1 MNGLDNNNCLK
12 PSPRNRAWEEA
23 RLLARNIGLLVDN
36 SRQITQDPRLSGCC
50 LNTAYIGLPHLKTKA
65 IALGRLLDLWNQDKW
80 TETCPACGEKV
91 YILGAGGGALSGRNG
106 WWGVCGH
113 CQGVLSGSKEKFYQ
127 LYSEFA
133 GSQSGQSHPER
144 IDLSD
149 LLVEL
154 RAA

>member
-1 MNGLDNNNCLK
+1 MSEPENKNDLK
-12 PSPRNRAWEEA
+12 AAPRKNAWEEA
-23 RLLARNIGLLVDN
+23 RLLARDIGLLVEN
-36 SRQITQDPRLSGCC
+36 NRRIAQNPKLSGCC
-50 LNTAYIGLPHLKTKA
+50 LNIAYIGLPHLKTKA
-65 IALGRLLDLWNQDKW
+65 IALGRLLDLWSENKW

-91 YILGAGGGALSGRNG
+91 YILGAGGGALSGRQG

-113 CQGVLSGSKEKFYQ
+113 CQGVLSGNKEKFYQ

-133 GSQSGQSHPER
+133 GIQPAQTGTGH

>member
-1 MNGLDNNNCLK
+1 MSEVNFSNNLK
-12 PSPRNRAWEEA
+12 TASRNHAWEEA

-36 SRQITQDPRLSGCC
+36 SRQITQDPRLSSCS
-50 LNTAYIGLPHLKTKA
+50 LNTAYIGLPHLKTRA
-65 IALGRLLDLWNQDKW
+65 IALGRLLDLWNHDKW

-91 YILGAGGGALSGRNG
+91 YILGAGGGALSGRQG

-113 CQGVLSGSKEKFYQ
+113 CQGVLSGSREKFYQ

-133 GSQSGQSHPER
+133 GGPSEQPHPER

-149 LLVEL
+149 LLTEL

>member
-1 MNGLDNNNCLK
+1 MTGSENKNGLK
-12 PSPRNRAWEEA
+12 TAPRKNAWEEA
-23 RLLARNIGLLVDN
+23 RLLARNIGLLVEN
-36 SRQITQDPRLSGCC
+36 SRQISQDPKLSQCC
-50 LNTAYIGLPHLKTKA
+50 LNTAYIGLPHLKTRA
-65 IALGRLLDLWNQDKW
+65 IALGRLLDLWTQDKW

-91 YILGAGGGALSGRNG
+91 YILGAGGGALSGRQG

-133 GSQSGQSHPER
+133 GIQSGQAQPER
-144 IDLSD
+144 IDLND

-154 RAA
+154 KAA

>member
-1 MNGLDNNNCLK
+1 MNATDNQNGLN
-12 PSPRNRAWEEA
+12 PSPRKNAWEEA
-23 RLLARNIGLLVDN
+23 RMLARNIGLLVEN
-36 SRQITQDPRLSGCC
+36 SRQIAQDPRLSGCC
-50 LNTAYIGLPHLKTKA
+50 LNTAYIGLPHLKTRA

-133 GSQSGQSHPER
+133 GGPSGQSHPER

-149 LLVEL
+149 LLTEL

>member
-1 MNGLDNNNCLK
+1 MNGSDNNNALK
-12 PSPRNRAWEEA
+12 PSPRNNAWEEA

-133 GSQSGQSHPER
+133 GSPSGQPQPER

-149 LLVEL
+149 LLTEL